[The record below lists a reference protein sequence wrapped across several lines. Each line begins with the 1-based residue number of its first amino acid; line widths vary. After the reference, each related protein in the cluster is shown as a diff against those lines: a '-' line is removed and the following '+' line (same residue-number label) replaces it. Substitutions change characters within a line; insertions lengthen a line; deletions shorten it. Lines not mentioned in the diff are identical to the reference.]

1 MSDFIEMGKKRII
14 SIIGLGY
21 VGLAAALGF
30 GLKGHKIIGIDSD
43 QEKIRLINRKTMPI
57 YERGMLETLAST
69 EISATT
75 DYKQILSSEITF
87 ICVDTPS
94 DEDGVIFLG
103 NIEKSTE
110 QMADILQEKRDYH
123 LVVIK
128 STVVPMTTEEII
140 IPIME
145 AKAGVRGRD
154 WGVCVNP
161 EFLREGRA
169 LEDFL
174 HPDRIIIGEGDR
186 KSGDLLQELY
196 SDFEAPILRTDLK
209 TAEMIKYASNAF
221 LATKISFINEI
232 GNLCKKMNIDVYQ
245 VAGGMGYDKRIG
257 RKFLN
262 AGIGFGGSCLPK
274 DSKALIAK
282 AKELGYQPKL
292 LEAMLGLNQGQPLRA
307 IGLLRKHM
315 PQLRGRDVGILG
327 LSFKPDTDD
336 VRNSPAIT
344 IAGALL
350 KEGANIK
357 AYDPKAMSNFAR
369 FYPQVCYTTPREVLN
384 CEAIFIVTEWD
395 EFKGLNYKGKIVI
408 DGRGIEKA
416 REASIYEGICW

>member
-1 MSDFIEMGKKRII
+1 MGKKRII

-21 VGLAAALGF
+21 VGLASALGF

-43 QEKIRLINRKTMPI
+43 QDKVRLINGKTVPI
-57 YERGMLETLAST
+57 YEKGMVEALASA

-75 DYKQILSSEITF
+75 DYKQVLASEMTF

-103 NIEKSTE
+103 SIKKSTE
-110 QMADILQEKRDYH
+110 QIVDTLQDKGDYH

-140 IPIME
+140 IPIMK

-196 SDFEAPILRTDLK
+196 SDFEAPILRTDLR

-221 LATKISFINEI
+221 LATKLSFINEI

-245 VAGGMGYDKRIG
+245 VAGGMGYDERIG

-274 DSKALIAK
+274 DLRALIAK
-282 AKELGYQPKL
+282 ARQIGYEPRL
-292 LEAMLGLNQGQPLRA
+292 LEEVLRLNEKQVTNLVQLLQKHVSLKGACVGFLGLA
-307 IGLLRKHM
+307 
-315 PQLRGRDVGILG
+315 
-327 LSFKPDTDD
+327 FKPGTDD
-336 VRNSPAIT
+336 VRDSRAIPVVQ
-344 IAGALL
+344 ALL
-350 KEGANIK
+350 QEGATVK
-357 AYDPKAMSNFAR
+357 AYDPLAMANFKALF
-369 FYPQVCYTTPREVLN
+369 PQIYYVTAEEVLN
-384 CEAIFIVTEWD
+384 CDAILIITEWE
-395 EFKGLNYKGKIVI
+395 EFNHLDYTGKVVI